1 MVRSAIERASKL
13 DRLEVLK
20 RVVKTE
26 SKRVIMVLRY
36 NPKLIS
42 VSTVIKKHWSSMTK
56 DPILKKIFP
65 EPPMLAFKQPSNL
78 RSMLVRAKHPSKL
91 KATRKLLGK
100 HQCNKSWKIC
110 HYINVTKE
118 FRSNQTDETFKL
130 NGDFNCNTVGVIY
143 LISCNK
149 CSKQYVGQTT
159 RKFQTRIKEHIGDI
173 KNNRDTVC
181 AIHFNSRGHSIDN
194 LRVQIIEKVCPNTAN
209 TLLEREKLWIQ
220 TIVTRKPH
228 GLNAHD

>member
-1 MVRSAIERASKL
+1 MLLSRNYNRNVVRSAIERASKL

-26 SKRVIMVLRY
+26 SKR
-36 NPKLIS
+36 
-42 VSTVIKKHWSSMTK
+42 
-56 DPILKKIFP
+56 
-65 EPPMLAFKQPSNL
+65 
-78 RSMLVRAKHPSKL
+78 
-91 KATRKLLGK
+91 
-100 HQCNKSWKIC
+100 
-110 HYINVTKE
+110 
-118 FRSNQTDETFKL
+118 
-130 NGDFNCNTVGVIY
+130 
-143 LISCNK
+143 ISCNK